1 MYDQKKYASSSGEMQ
16 SPFPMSFYAL
26 IFLSHSFLLLSTL
39 SSQHILIPSLSPSL
53 HIHAY
58 TLTCSHTHTHKQGH
72 TQTWAG
78 ACRGRTGS
86 VLQGQHLSWAPWAGS
101 GWPAAPCC
109 PRVASEGSWGW
120 GWRPVPAWPCS
131 VCDLAPF
138 TARHLTFI
146 PPITVFPTM
155 SRKWTPPMAHRVGG
169 VCQPLGWSQ
178 TWG

>member
-1 MYDQKKYASSSGEMQ
+1 MEPAGV
-16 SPFPMSFYAL
+16 PFPHRLPATETPLDPSAHRRGQQRAL
-26 IFLSHSFLLLSTL
+26 RKQTL
-39 SSQHILIPSLSPSL
+39 SREAQTCSHTCGAYDCSP
-53 HIHAY
+53 A
-58 TLTCSHTHTHKQGH
+58 LTCSHTHTHKQGH

-86 VLQGQHLSWAPWAGS
+86 VLQGQHLSWAPWTGS

-120 GWRPVPAWPCS
+120 GWRLVPAWPCL

-155 SRKWTPPMAHRVGG
+155 SRKWTPPMAHRVGA